1 MIEYIIIILIMFLLL
16 ACSAFFSGSETAL
29 FSLSNFERR
38 ELIKKGRTGI
48 WIKYLM
54 QHSSELL
61 VSILLGNL
69 IINVLLFCVSASL
82 SIKLSRA
89 YGSWWEV
96 IIGVTVLII
105 LIIFGEVLPKAFG
118 LSHATKLSTSVAF
131 PLKIWLK
138 ITLPFSKFFLKII
151 NKINNRKKVEKS
163 TISTNELKML
173 LNYSINGGALH
184 HSTGEMVEDVVELS
198 ELRVLSIMTP
208 RVAVTFCAYTS
219 TIEEAVQLGIMSRVY
234 FIPVYQDGEDD
245 VVGLLDVRKLILKHT
260 TESKLSDFII
270 KVQYIPETKSC
281 GSLLE
286 LMNSSSLRTMLVVD
300 EYGGIA
306 GMVTYKDLLEEVIG
320 NIDLQSQKEF
330 EMQVIQLD
338 QSCYRVSGTL
348 SISHWDSFF
357 KNTLSR
363 NNRYE
368 DIATLG
374 GLVVSL
380 LKKYPKVGDRV
391 SLGKIEFLVDEMF
404 GHRIGWIKVR
414 IKE

>member
-1 MIEYIIIILIMFLLL
+1 MIFLLC
-16 ACSAFFSGSETAL
+16 CSAFFSGSETAL
-29 FSLSNFERR
+29 FSLSNFDRR
-38 ELIKKGRTGI
+38 ELMKNGKSGLRV
-48 WIKYLM
+48 KYLLD
-54 QHSSELL
+54 HSSELL

-82 SIKLSRA
+82 SIKISSSH
-89 YGSWWEV
+89 GSWWEV
-96 IIGVTVLII
+96 IIGGIVLVV

-118 LSHATKLSTSVAF
+118 LSHAIKLSTLVAF

-138 ITLPFSKFFLKII
+138 MTFLFSKFFLKII
-151 NKINNRKKVEKS
+151 NKINSQKKVEKS
-163 TISTNELKML
+163 TISTDELKML

-198 ELRVLSIMTP
+198 ELRVLNIMTP
-208 RVAVTFCAYTS
+208 RVEVTFCSYSSSIGDAKL
-219 TIEEAVQLGIMSRVY
+219 LGISNRVY
-234 FIPVYQDGEDD
+234 FMPVYKDSEDD
-245 VVGLLDVRKLILKHT
+245 VVGLLDVRKLILKST
-260 TESKLSDFII
+260 SESKLADFII
-270 KVQYIPETKSC
+270 KVQYVPDTKSC

-286 LMNSSSLRTMLVVD
+286 LMNKSNLRTMLVID

-306 GMVTYKDLLEEVIG
+306 GVVTYKDLLEEVIG

-330 EMQVIQLD
+330 EMKVIQLD
-338 QSCYRVSGTL
+338 QFCYRVSGML

-357 KNTLSR
+357 KNSLSQK
-363 NNRYE
+363 NSYA
-368 DIATLG
+368 DISTLG

-380 LKKYPKVGDRV
+380 LKRYPTVGDRV

-404 GHRIGWIKVR
+404 GHRIGWLKVR